1 MHHIWEPNGNPCGSQ
16 APNNP
21 LLNARD
27 VPIIIDEIMV
37 SLDIYIFP
45 IIGFGLL
52 IGYPLEEIVH
62 HKSSQGS
69 LSDELGK
76 RVAAIPISI
85 PET

>member
-1 MHHIWEPNGNPCGSQ
+1 
-16 APNNP
+16 
-21 LLNARD
+21 
-27 VPIIIDEIMV
+27 MV

-69 LSDELGK
+69 LSDVLGR